1 MGRKFTFEDEARFWE
16 LYLAGRS
23 QREAAADV
31 GASQQKASN
40 WVTEAGGMKPRR
52 LSGSVR
58 ANRYLSVQDRVDIGL
73 GRAAGLSIRQ
83 IAARLGR
90 SPSTIS
96 RELTRNSGGRA
107 YQPLR
112 AHHMAQMRARRPKP
126 RRLHTD
132 GQLRCVV
139 QAMLRK
145 KMSPEQISGRLGL
158 LFGQDQGMQVSPET
172 IYQAIYVQGRGSL
185 RRELAACLR
194 TGRAVRRPKRQGE
207 QRRGRIPG
215 MVPITD
221 RPAEADDR
229 AIPGHWEGDL
239 LIGRDSKSAIG
250 TLVERSTRYVMLLH
264 LPDRHDAEAVR
275 DEMIRAINKM
285 PAQLRKTVTW
295 DQGKEMS
302 RHLEIRMATDVE
314 VYFCDPHSP
323 WQRGTNENTNGLLR
337 QYFPKGTNLR
347 VHSREHLDFVSQ
359 ELNERPRK
367 TLGFQTPEE
376 RLAELLSN
384 PSNPTGVATTA

>member
-1 MGRKFTFEDEARFWE
+1 MGRKFTVEDQVRFWE
-16 LYLAGRS
+16 LYLSGCS
-23 QREAAADV
+23 QREAAAAV
-31 GASQQKASN
+31 GASQQKASD
-40 WVTEAGGMKPRR
+40 WVSEAGGMKPRR
-52 LSGSVR
+52 VVGSSSSG
-58 ANRYLSVQDRVDIGL
+58 RYLSAQDRVDIGM
-73 GRAAGLSIRQ
+73 GRSAGLSVRQ
-83 IAARLGR
+83 IAAQLGR

-96 RELTRNSGGRA
+96 RELTRNSGGRG
-107 YQPLR
+107 YQPLL
-112 AHHMAQMRARRPKP
+112 AHHMAQRRARRPKA
-126 RRLHTD
+126 RRLHGD

-145 KMSPEQISGRLGL
+145 KMSPEQISGRLRL
-158 LFGQDQGMQVSPET
+158 LFGQDQQMQVSPET

-194 TGRAVRRPKRQGE
+194 TGRALRRQQRKGE
-207 QRRGRIPG
+207 QRRGRIAD
-215 MVPITD
+215 MVSISN
-221 RPAEADDR
+221 RPAGADDR

-264 LPDRHDAEAVR
+264 LPNRHDAESVR

-285 PAQLRKTVTW
+285 PAQLRKTITW

-347 VHSREHLDFVSQ
+347 VHSREHLDFVAQ

-376 RLAELLSN
+376 RLVELLSN
-384 PSNPTGVATTA
+384 PSNSPGVATTG